1 MILIGWLQQILNKI
15 GKNDDAASMSDT
27 LFAGQQKI
35 HDDIAALNNLAASE
49 VNVARKGVAFTVVFP
64 IWKND
69 GTLISGATD
78 LDSEISKDGGA
89 FADCTNEAAEIG
101 SSGVYT
107 LTLITTEMNAD
118 IIASVVQT
126 STPGA
131 VYPTF
136 IIYTKS

>member
-15 GKNDDAASMSDT
+15 GANDDAASMSDT

-35 HDDIAALNNLAASE
+35 DDDIAALNDLAASD

-69 GTLISGATD
+69 GTLISGAAD

-89 FADCTNEAAEIG
+89 FADCTNEATEIG

-107 LTLITTEMNAD
+107 LTLTTTEMNAD
-118 IIASVVQT
+118 YTATVVKT

-131 VYPTF
+131 VYPTIMLF
-136 IIYTKS
+136 TKS